1 MMNLLDLPKSET
13 DGDYIVFFGNIMG
26 RSSMVTI
33 MRKAGDDINVG
44 CGGNISCMMVAFID
58 KLDENSDPRFDWH
71 DNVNVLDEKP
81 FDPEWCVEQY
91 MLHRTQSELKN
102 HLSHIVIET
111 IKDEDNVSTK

>member
-1 MMNLLDLPKSET
+1 MIDLLDLPHSET

-26 RSSMVTI
+26 YSSMVTI
-33 MRKAGDDINVG
+33 MKKDRENIDDHS
-44 CGGNISCMMVAFID
+44 SCMMVAFID

-91 MLHRTQSELKN
+91 MLHRTQ
-102 HLSHIVIET
+102 T
-111 IKDEDNVSTK
+111 